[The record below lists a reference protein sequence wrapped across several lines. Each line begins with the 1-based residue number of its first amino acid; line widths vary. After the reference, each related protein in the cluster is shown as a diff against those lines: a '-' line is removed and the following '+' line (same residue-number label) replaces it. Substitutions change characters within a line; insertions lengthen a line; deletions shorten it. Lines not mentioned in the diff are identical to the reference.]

1 MKKEITLL
9 IPFKKI
15 KYLASSW
22 KEFYVD
28 MLYFN
33 HVSNPIHKV
42 VLLRKEIKPIKV
54 IDPLKV
60 EIIKPYISILS
71 PREIIS
77 ELKKIYKEV
86 VRKVNELAIKSYM
99 LKERETPNFLVRLIS
114 LIGLYPQRL
123 LFKNIVTELD
133 KQLFQLNIIKSLLE
147 KELEINNIIGI
158 ENNTPT
164 VWTYLKIE
172 VDDYI
177 NFKDFI
183 KEKKRNKIYNKLYET
198 DEGFRKLTN
207 TIIKSFINR
216 DGRL

>member
-15 KYLASSW
+15 KYLASNW

-77 ELKKIYKEV
+77 ELKKVYKEV

-207 TIIKSFINR
+207 TIIKSLINR

>member
-15 KYLASSW
+15 KYLASNW

-207 TIIKSFINR
+207 TIIKSLINR